1 MEDIIIIGGG
11 AVGAFIARSLSR
23 YQLNV
28 LVLEK
33 ENDVG
38 DVTSMANSAIV
49 HSGYDPVPGTKKA
62 RFNVEGNKMFPRLCE
77 ELDVEFD
84 PVGSLTVALE
94 EKQLEMLE
102 ALKERARQNGVEAK
116 LLSASEVKA
125 CRV

>member
-11 AVGAFIARSLSR
+11 VIGAFVARNLSR
-23 YQLNV
+23 YKANV

-62 RFNVEGNKMFPRLCE
+62 YFNVKGNAMFDDIAR
-77 ELDVEFD
+77 ELDVSVQR
-84 PVGSLTVALE
+84 VGSLTIAE
-94 EKQLEMLE
+94 SF
-102 ALKERARQNGVEAK
+102 
-116 LLSASEVKA
+116 SA
-125 CRV
+125 